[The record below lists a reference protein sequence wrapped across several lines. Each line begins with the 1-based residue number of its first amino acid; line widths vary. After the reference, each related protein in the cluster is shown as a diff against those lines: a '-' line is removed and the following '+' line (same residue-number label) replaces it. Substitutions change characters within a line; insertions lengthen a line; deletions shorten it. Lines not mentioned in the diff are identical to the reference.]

1 MRLYFFLF
9 LIVCGCAA
17 HTTRKEGDIVLAYPS
32 VNDSFLVRINN
43 LAANAGT
50 ADTIH
55 IVYYVDGSLKSGKQM
70 EELITQY
77 KSDLSR
83 KNYVFVSIAHFG
95 YFRPKRRRD
104 FIAPSVKTETGYAG
118 VSDEYGQAD
127 NFYQFLKN
135 TIIPLAEKEYSGRPV
150 SRSFIGHSLGG
161 LFASYLL
168 VNGDTLFDNLYAL
181 SPSLWIDNYHVLQYE
196 TQQQARLSQLKKNV
210 WVSCG
215 SSETMNYIKTG
226 VERIQDTLEKRKYPR
241 IHYEI
246 KMYKG
251 HSHNSSVAPTL
262 SDIFERFRG

>member
-1 MRLYFFLF
+1 MRLYFV
-9 LIVCGCAA
+9 LILIICGCAA
-17 HTTRKEGDIVLAYPS
+17 HTTRKDGDIVLPYPPA
-32 VNDSFLVRINN
+32 NDSFLVRIND
-43 LAANAGT
+43 LAVNAEA

-70 EELITQY
+70 EELIT
-77 KSDLSR
+77 KHKTGLLK
-83 KNYVFVSIAHFG
+83 KNYVFVGIAHFG

-104 FIAPSVKTETGYAG
+104 FIAPSVRAGSGYAG
-118 VSDEYGQAD
+118 VSDDYGQAD
-127 NFYQFLKN
+127 NFYQFLKK
-135 TIIPLAEKEYSGRPV
+135 TIMPLAEKQYSGRPV

-196 TQQQARLSQLKKNV
+196 SQQQVALSQIKKNV
-210 WVSCG
+210 WISCG
-215 SSETMNYIKTG
+215 SGETLNHIKTG
-226 VERIQDTLEKRKYPR
+226 LERVEDTLDKRKYPG

-246 KMYKG
+246 RMYKG

-262 SDIFERFRG
+262 ADIFSRLVT